1 MTALHAYTLPD
12 EIRAEMARLHGAGF
26 ALVPLGR
33 GADGKAPLRAWAGA
47 AMTLA
52 QVLGPMHRR
61 GLGVYGVRLDG
72 LAVIDCDSDDPELV
86 AAMEARFGSSPV
98 HVKTPRGRH
107 LYYRA
112 GGAVPN
118 LRGEHVPVDIKTGGR
133 SYVVGPL
140 SQRPDGGRYS
150 PAKGV
155 LGVDS
160 LPVLRPSAAPQ
171 AQAAPMQEGARH
183 VALVREAI
191 AMVEQVTGPK
201 ELTARLAALRDDLC
215 ENPATMPDSEL
226 SDIAGWAWHRLLAG
240 EIFQG
245 RHSTFQVHRLALD
258 ALRGKPGGSDAIAL
272 YVLLT
277 DQHGHA
283 PGKRFAL
290 SHAAMKAAGLTDL
303 SLRAFRAARG
313 LLEAEGLLRMAGQ
326 YRPGSHPKTFALQRL
341 RPGMAEAENVLA
353 MPQANS
359 RSQPKKAGGEGLELH
374 LMCNSA
380 QHRGATGEAGDPRTC
395 PPSPASNR

>member
-12 EIRAEMARLHGAGF
+12 EIRAEMARLHGAGYP
-26 ALVPLGR
+26 LVPLGG
-33 GADGKAPLRAWAGA
+33 GADGKAPLRPWTGA
-47 AMTLA
+47 ALPLA
-52 QVLGPMHRR
+52 QVLGPMYRR
-61 GLGVYGVRLDG
+61 GLGIYGVRLDG
-72 LAVIDCDSDDPELV
+72 LAVIDCDSDDPALV
-86 AAMEARFGSSPV
+86 AAMEARFGPSPV

-118 LRGEHVPVDIKTGGR
+118 LRGESLPVDIKTGGR

-140 SQRPDGGRYS
+140 SLRPEGGRYS

-160 LPVLRPSAAPQ
+160 LPMLRPSAAPL
-171 AQAAPMQEGARH
+171 AQPAPTQVGARH
-183 VALVREAI
+183 VSLVREAI
-191 AMVEQVTGPK
+191 AMVEQVTGPE

-226 SDIAGWAWHRLLAG
+226 SGIAGWTWERLLAG
-240 EIFQG
+240 ELFHG
-245 RHSTFQVHRLALD
+245 RDSAFRVHRLALD

-277 DQHGHA
+277 DLHGHA

-290 SHAAMKAAGLTDL
+290 NHAAMKAAGLTDL
-303 SLRAFRAARG
+303 SLGAFRAARQ
-313 LLEAEGLLRMAGQ
+313 LLEAEGLLRLAGQ

-353 MPQANS
+353 MPQAKSNGG
-359 RSQPKKAGGEGLELH
+359 KGGEGG
-374 LMCNSA
+374 
-380 QHRGATGEAGDPRTC
+380 RG
-395 PPSPASNR
+395 